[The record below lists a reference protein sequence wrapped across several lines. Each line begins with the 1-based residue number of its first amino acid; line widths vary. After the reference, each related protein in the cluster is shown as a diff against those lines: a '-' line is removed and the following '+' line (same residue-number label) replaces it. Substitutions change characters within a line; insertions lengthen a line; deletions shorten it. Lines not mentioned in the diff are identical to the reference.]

1 MTKAIIYFNLISNIY
16 PSNSIGPRLLLF
28 TFFLGLALAG
38 YKFITI
44 KSGNY
49 DVDYFMKIIGWLLLI
64 PAIIGILDSL
74 RIL

>member
-1 MTKAIIYFNLISNIY
+1 MLKQLFYFILISNIY
-16 PSNSIGPRLLLF
+16 ASNSVGPRLLLF

-49 DVDYFMKIIGWLLLI
+49 DVDYFTKIIGWLLLI